1 MEKIEKDSDNNT
13 SNKNNKESNNH
24 HNKDIKELSKLK
36 ISIELFKSFAIIGL
50 LTIGGGL
57 VMLPFI
63 EREFVEKKKWLD
75 KEQMIDIFT
84 LAQSVPGIIAINAS
98 SLTGYRLV
106 GTLGAIASALGVIL
120 PSFTIIVLITPI
132 FYKLQSLESVTKAFM
147 GIRVAIII
155 MLFFTFYR
163 MAKSTLKNIF
173 SIVLFILSLIAI
185 FVFNLNLMYIV
196 LGASVL
202 GLVSCPIK
210 AHINDKASK
219 EGK

>member
-1 MEKIEKDSDNNT
+1 MLSRIMILVDRMKTIK
-13 SNKNNKESNNH
+13 KNNNEEIDKF
-24 HNKDIKELSKLK
+24 SKLQ

-75 KEQMIDIFT
+75 KDQMIDIFT

-98 SLTGYRLV
+98 SLTGYRLA

-132 FYKLQSLESVTKAFM
+132 FYKLQSLQSVTKAFM

-173 SIVLFILSLIAI
+173 SIVLFVLSLLAI
-185 FVFNLNLMYIV
+185 FVFNISLMYIV
-196 LGASVL
+196 LGAAIL

-210 AHINDKASK
+210 AHIINNKTSK